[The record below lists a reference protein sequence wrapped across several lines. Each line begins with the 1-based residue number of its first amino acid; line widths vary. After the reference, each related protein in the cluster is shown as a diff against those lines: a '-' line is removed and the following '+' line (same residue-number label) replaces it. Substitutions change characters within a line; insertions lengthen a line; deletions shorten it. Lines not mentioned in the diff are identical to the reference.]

1 MEKSYFKVSVT
12 LVHEY
17 YVLATDAAEAGRI
30 ALQQGDESDFD
41 YLDAEVK
48 SVDEVEPIEIA
59 SNERV
64 LSE

>member
-1 MEKSYFKVSVT
+1 M
-12 LVHEY
+12 VHEY